1 MRSTIQIPGRPL
13 YAVLTVGGVVAALV
27 VPSIAAP
34 MFAARQPAD
43 PAGPMYVASQSTD
56 RAGLMYV
63 ANQPAEPPWPGPT
76 DPQPMQAASGAAAVP
91 EPLFDSEVEGTV
103 RSGSVNLATTGPG
116 AQTFVLSTVNNG
128 DVTIRFPG
136 APPGARLGPQ
146 EVGSLAQLQDGAR
159 IVVEGR
165 LAGDAVT
172 FEATRIE
179 LVTDPVASVTQGTF
193 LSFANGKLSI
203 LENGV
208 QKTYIISGDTKFR
221 PDDKSAANLVGM
233 ASGTRLTVVSE
244 RDVATGIVIF
254 PR

>member
-1 MRSTIQIPGRPL
+1 MRNRDQISGWPL
-13 YAVLTVGGVVAALV
+13 CAVLAVSGVVVALV
-27 VPSIAAP
+27 VSSLAAP
-34 MFAARQPAD
+34 MFAAKQPTD
-43 PAGPMYVASQSTD
+43 PAMPMHGATQSTGST
-56 RAGLMYV
+56 GLMYV
-63 ANQPAEPPWPGPT
+63 ASQPAEPPWPSPN
-76 DPQPMQAASGAAAVP
+76 DPQPMQAAAAAAAVP
-91 EPLFDSEVEGTV
+91 EPIFDSEVEGTV
-103 RSGSVNLATTGPG
+103 RAGSVNLATTGPG
-116 AQTFVLSTVNNG
+116 AQTFVLSTANNG

-146 EVGSLAQLQDGAR
+146 EVGSLSQLQDGAR

-165 LAGDAVT
+165 LAGDALT
-172 FEATRIE
+172 FEATRVE
-179 LVTDPVASVTQGTF
+179 LVTDPVPSVTQGTF

-203 LENGV
+203 MENGV
-208 QKTYIISGDTKFR
+208 QKTYIISGNTKFR